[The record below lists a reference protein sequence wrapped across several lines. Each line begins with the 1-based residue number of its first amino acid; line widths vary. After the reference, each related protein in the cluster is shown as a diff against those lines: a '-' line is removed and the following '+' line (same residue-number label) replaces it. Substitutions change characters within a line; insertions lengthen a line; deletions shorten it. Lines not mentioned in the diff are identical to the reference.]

1 MLPTDSFAHLVVLGA
16 SAGGI
21 EVLSTLVATLPAD
34 FPAPLV
40 IAQHLDPF
48 RPSHLGEILARH
60 TVLPIHS
67 VTAREPLSPGTI
79 YLAPPNCHLLIT
91 RGGIEPTEEGPGR
104 SKPSIDLALSSAVA
118 VYREKLIAVILSGTG
133 SDGAAGAHLVK
144 KGGGTVVIQDPSTA
158 AFPGMPLALAPTTV
172 DIVAPSERMGPL
184 LSQLLA
190 GVAVPAQSEE
200 QHTLDAFLLDLR
212 AQSGLDFTQY
222 KKPTILRRLQQRMM
236 ATNCEQLADYFA
248 YARAHPEEYR
258 LLVQR
263 FLINVTEFFRDPE
276 VFSALREQVLMNLL
290 PYARSHERALRC
302 WSAGCA
308 SGEEAYSLAILVAEA
323 LGSELEQFQVR
334 IFATDADPEAIAF
347 ARRGIYAVSAFA
359 EVPED
364 LITHYF
370 TRDEDHYTVKKSLRS
385 LLIFG
390 QHDLSQRAPFPHLDL
405 VLCRNVLIYFAPE
418 LQEQALQLFAYSL
431 REGGLLALGKAE
443 APSSTLAR
451 YFQVQHKQARI
462 YRRHGERL
470 TLPTTQGATPLA
482 ASLQHFTLPRV
493 APPGAPASRGAKERP
508 GARTLQE
515 QALHTLPVGV
525 VVVDR
530 HYDIQ
535 AINPA
540 ARRFFSIHNMALGED
555 LVHLAGGVPP
565 TLLRRAIDAAFRED
579 VTTTLAEM
587 TIEQV
592 DPTQP
597 HTFQLTVL
605 PQWGEGAPGPV
616 EAAIVLVQEIT
627 ALVEER
633 QTLQQEVQWTSKELE
648 HLRHD
653 AAEELACVRAQAQS
667 QLEQIQGEADAEK
680 QRREE
685 LIRGLVETNRRLLE
699 ANQEL
704 TSTSEE
710 LQTINEELVVNM
722 EEAQASVE
730 EVETLNE
737 ELQAS
742 NEEMETLNEELQA
755 AVEELHTTNEDLQAR
770 SLELR
775 QLAHTSQQE
784 RARLAGVLQSMQDA
798 VLVVNEQAQ
807 PVLTNQ
813 AYAQSFGSHEATV
826 AAQDEEG
833 HPLPPEATPQQRA
846 ARGEAFTLE
855 FTLPTAETRRFFEA
869 TGGPLQDEEGRLAGG
884 VIVLRDITERS
895 VYRLQDEFI
904 ALAGHELRT
913 PLTALNLYLGLLRK
927 QLKDQPAA
935 DPLRKDV
942 EQMKIQVRCQER
954 LITDLLDVGRLRCG
968 TFQIQLERL
977 QLEPLVA
984 AMVETAQRLTQQHI
998 SLEVTGGPFWL
1009 QGDAVRLGQVL
1020 LNLLTNAIT
1029 YAPQS
1034 PQIAVRAQRVG
1045 QEVELAVQDAG
1056 PGIAEANLPQLFSR
1070 YYQVKHQGP
1079 RTNTGLGLGL
1089 YIAKEVVTC
1098 HGGQIS
1104 VASSEGRGTTFTVRL
1119 PLVPDYEVPL
1129 PGGVEDGVVG
1139 LRGTGERNRE

>member
-1 MLPTDSFAHLVVLGA
+1 MLPTDSFAHLVVLGS

-40 IAQHLDPF
+40 IAQHLDPL

-91 RGGIEPTEEGPGR
+91 QGAIEPTEEGPGR
-104 SKPSIDLALSSAVA
+104 SKPSIDLALSSAAA

-133 SDGAAGAHLVK
+133 SDGAAGARLVK

-172 DIVAPSERMGPL
+172 DIVAPPERMGSL

-222 KKPTILRRLQQRMM
+222 KKPTILRRLQQRMV

-276 VFSALREQVLMNLL
+276 VFSALREQVLTNLL

-390 QHDLSQRAPFPHLDL
+390 EHDLSQRAPFPHLDL

-451 YFQVQHKQARI
+451 HFQVQHKQARI
-462 YRRHGERL
+462 YLRHGERL
-470 TLPTTQGATPLA
+470 TLPVTQAVAPLA
-482 ASLQHFTLPRV
+482 APLQHFTLPRA
-493 APPGAPASRGAKERP
+493 APPGAPARREAKERP

-515 QALHTLPVGV
+515 QALHILPVGV
-525 VVVDR
+525 AIVDR

-555 LVHLAGGVPP
+555 LVHLAGGVPS

-597 HTFQLTVL
+597 HTFQLTIL
-605 PQWGEGAPGPV
+605 PQQGEGAPGPV
-616 EAAIVLVQEIT
+616 ETAIVLVQEIT

-633 QTLQQEVQWTSKELE
+633 QTLQQEVQRTSKE
-648 HLRHD
+648 
-653 AAEELACVRAQAQS
+653 
-667 QLEQIQGEADAEK
+667 LEQIQGEADAEK

-710 LQTINEELVVNM
+710 LQTTNEELVVNM

-770 SLELR
+770 GLELR
-775 QLAHTSQQE
+775 RLAHTSQQE
-784 RARLAGVLQSMQDA
+784 QARLAGVLQSMQDA

-855 FTLPTAETRRFFEA
+855 FTLPTEETRRFFEA

-935 DPLRKDV
+935 DPLRKGI
-942 EQMKIQVRCQER
+942 EQMKIQVRCLER
-954 LITDLLDVGRLRCG
+954 LITDLLDVGRLRYG
-968 TFQIQLERL
+968 TFQIQLEPL

-984 AMVETAQRLTQQHI
+984 AVVETAQRLTQQHI

-1045 QEVELAVQDAG
+1045 QEAELAVQDAG
-1056 PGIAEANLPQLFSR
+1056 PGIAEADLPQLFSR

>member
-1 MLPTDSFAHLVVLGA
+1 
-16 SAGGI
+16 
-21 EVLSTLVATLPAD
+21 
-34 FPAPLV
+34 
-40 IAQHLDPF
+40 
-48 RPSHLGEILARH
+48 
-60 TVLPIHS
+60 
-67 VTAREPLSPGTI
+67 
-79 YLAPPNCHLLIT
+79 
-91 RGGIEPTEEGPGR
+91 
-104 SKPSIDLALSSAVA
+104 
-118 VYREKLIAVILSGTG
+118 
-133 SDGAAGAHLVK
+133 
-144 KGGGTVVIQDPSTA
+144 
-158 AFPGMPLALAPTTV
+158 
-172 DIVAPSERMGPL
+172 
-184 LSQLLA
+184 
-190 GVAVPAQSEE
+190 
-200 QHTLDAFLLDLR
+200 
-212 AQSGLDFTQY
+212 
-222 KKPTILRRLQQRMM
+222 
-236 ATNCEQLADYFA
+236 
-248 YARAHPEEYR
+248 
-258 LLVQR
+258 
-263 FLINVTEFFRDPE
+263 
-276 VFSALREQVLMNLL
+276 
-290 PYARSHERALRC
+290 
-302 WSAGCA
+302 
-308 SGEEAYSLAILVAEA
+308 
-323 LGSELEQFQVR
+323 
-334 IFATDADPEAIAF
+334 
-347 ARRGIYAVSAFA
+347 
-359 EVPED
+359 
-364 LITHYF
+364 
-370 TRDEDHYTVKKSLRS
+370 
-385 LLIFG
+385 
-390 QHDLSQRAPFPHLDL
+390 
-405 VLCRNVLIYFAPE
+405 
-418 LQEQALQLFAYSL
+418 
-431 REGGLLALGKAE
+431 
-443 APSSTLAR
+443 
-451 YFQVQHKQARI
+451 
-462 YRRHGERL
+462 
-470 TLPTTQGATPLA
+470 
-482 ASLQHFTLPRV
+482 
-493 APPGAPASRGAKERP
+493 
-508 GARTLQE
+508 
-515 QALHTLPVGV
+515 
-525 VVVDR
+525 
-530 HYDIQ
+530 
-535 AINPA
+535 
-540 ARRFFSIHNMALGED
+540 MALGED
-555 LVHLAGGVPP
+555 LVHLAGGVPS

-597 HTFQLTVL
+597 HTFQLTIL
-605 PQWGEGAPGPV
+605 PQQGEGAPGPV
-616 EAAIVLVQEIT
+616 ETAIVLVQEIT

-633 QTLQQEVQWTSKELE
+633 QTLQQEVQRTSKE
-648 HLRHD
+648 
-653 AAEELACVRAQAQS
+653 
-667 QLEQIQGEADAEK
+667 LEQIQGEADAEK

-710 LQTINEELVVNM
+710 LQTTNEELVVNM

-770 SLELR
+770 GLELR
-775 QLAHTSQQE
+775 KLAHTSQQE
-784 RARLAGVLQSMQDA
+784 QARLAGVLQSMQDA

-935 DPLRKDV
+935 DPLRKDI
-942 EQMKIQVRCQER
+942 EQMKIQVRCLER
-954 LITDLLDVGRLRCG
+954 LITDLLDVGRLRYG
-968 TFQIQLERL
+968 TFQIQLEPL

-984 AMVETAQRLTQQHI
+984 AVVETAQRLTQQHI

-1045 QEVELAVQDAG
+1045 QEAELAVQDAG
-1056 PGIAEANLPQLFSR
+1056 PGIAEADLPQLFSR